1 MLGMAFLFFIL
12 LQFCCRSS
20 YATIASATPS
30 IILESTNE
38 QPNPAP
44 TPPPLLKLKARQ
56 RADSLCGYYDGDGAR
71 PFFCPS
77 GYDCLH
83 NNGFD
88 AVGCVSFDDSGN
100 TMGAVYTGCLD
111 YDAYMNNL
119 CYGAGS
125 RIGCCQDPDY
135 PNCVKNTYSGSV
147 FEGYT
152 MVQCGRNNAR
162 GAQLVWD
169 ATISGTSTITMF
181 VVIPTTDTNTP
192 TDTSTQAQTQASTSL
207 PIATPTA
214 QSGGLSTSDKITLGT
229 ALGIGLP
236 AAIAGI
242 IAAWYTYKAWQRRKK
257 GTLLKDSDQDS
268 FLPDNS
274 EGSPESSTMEANQN
288 QATAR
293 LL

>member
-1 MLGMAFLFFIL
+1 
-12 LQFCCRSS
+12 
-20 YATIASATPS
+20 
-30 IILESTNE
+30 
-38 QPNPAP
+38 
-44 TPPPLLKLKARQ
+44 
-56 RADSLCGYYDGDGAR
+56 
-71 PFFCPS
+71 
-77 GYDCLH
+77 
-83 NNGFD
+83 
-88 AVGCVSFDDSGN
+88 
-100 TMGAVYTGCLD
+100 
-111 YDAYMNNL
+111 
-119 CYGAGS
+119 
-125 RIGCCQDPDY
+125 
-135 PNCVKNTYSGSV
+135 
-147 FEGYT
+147 